1 MRNPCTT
8 TRSDQPGTAIGTEE
22 VSGCTHQLAE
32 REEVRGRIRPPPE
45 VGKGRNA
52 CMKNPWEEFKKSI
65 DLVDIMW
72 NLSRTENTLINAVND
87 ARESVKMKMKVANE
101 LYQK

>member
-1 MRNPCTT
+1 
-8 TRSDQPGTAIGTEE
+8 
-22 VSGCTHQLAE
+22 
-32 REEVRGRIRPPPE
+32 
-45 VGKGRNA
+45 
-52 CMKNPWEEFKKSI
+52 MKNPWEEFKKSI